1 MKPKRLIMILVVSI
15 AIAVIVL
22 SLVAVY
28 SENHVVDSP
37 IDGALSRVACL
48 GDSITQTTGYPE
60 DLQALLGNSSVVG
73 NFGVSGSSVNF
84 ESSEPYYFEQ
94 AFHDARAFAPTTV
107 IIMLGTN
114 DAHPDVYQQI
124 NNFIVDYERIIE
136 SLQGLSSK
144 PQIFIVEP
152 SPIFNNSLGVDG
164 ASFAQ
169 GIIPRIQEVANQ
181 TGLPIIDVYTQLL
194 SHNDCFPD
202 GVHPNSEGAQMIANI
217 IYAAIS
223 SNSQ

>member
-48 GDSITQTTGYPE
+48 GDSITQTTGYPA

-84 ESSEPYYFEQ
+84 ESE
-94 AFHDARAFAPTTV
+94 
-107 IIMLGTN
+107 
-114 DAHPDVYQQI
+114 
-124 NNFIVDYERIIE
+124 
-136 SLQGLSSK
+136 
-144 PQIFIVEP
+144 
-152 SPIFNNSLGVDG
+152 
-164 ASFAQ
+164 
-169 GIIPRIQEVANQ
+169 
-181 TGLPIIDVYTQLL
+181 
-194 SHNDCFPD
+194 
-202 GVHPNSEGAQMIANI
+202 
-217 IYAAIS
+217 
-223 SNSQ
+223 